1 MKVLIFN
8 QHPDCSL
15 YMWKAMTEIGF
26 DVFFATEELTMKLG
40 FPHSSTKNNKFEVV
54 NTLYHPH
61 EFNECFQNV
70 KFSNVANH
78 DLYLSILP
86 EVVRIFGD
94 KSYWDAQM
102 QHFLRNFGSLHCRKS
117 CNHPDAEQ
125 FGFKFCANW
134 TPQQKFKLDN
144 PTFITQ
150 LITQANMM
158 SETVELSNLKK
169 QGYPVKIYGG
179 DQCEDGFIRDI
190 QILPHTSLLVHNK
203 QFGINCYSVCKALD
217 LGIPVYMS
225 KSTKQIIGFNDLPDE
240 LFLFKDDIS
249 IVDAYKISLTID
261 RKKIQDTYRS
271 IYTLDRTVSTLKEC
285 LK

>member
-26 DVFFATEELTMKLG
+26 DVSFATEELTMKLG

-54 NTLYHPH
+54 STLYHPH
-61 EFNECFQNV
+61 EFNECFKNI
-70 KFSNVANH
+70 KFSDEIEH

-86 EVVRIFGD
+86 EVVKIFQE
-94 KSYWDAQM
+94 KAYWDARM
-102 QHFLRNFGSLHCRKS
+102 QYFLRNFGSLQCRKS

-134 TPQQKFKLDN
+134 IPQQKFKLDN
-144 PTFITQ
+144 PKFITQ

-158 SETVELSNLKK
+158 SETSELSDLKK

-190 QILPHTSLLVHNK
+190 EILPYTSLLIHNK

-225 KSTKQIIGFNDLPDE
+225 KITKYIIGFSDLPDE
-240 LFLFKDDIS
+240 LFLFKEDMS
-249 IVDAYKISLTID
+249 IIDAYKLSLNMD

-271 IYTLDRTVSTLKEC
+271 IYTLDRSISTLQEC